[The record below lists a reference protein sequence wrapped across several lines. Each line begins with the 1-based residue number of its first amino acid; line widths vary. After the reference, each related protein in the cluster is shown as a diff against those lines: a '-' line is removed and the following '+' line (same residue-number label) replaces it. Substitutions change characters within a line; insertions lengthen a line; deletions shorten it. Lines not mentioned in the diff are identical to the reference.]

1 MSIQYILAHD
11 IGTTGN
17 KATLFSEDGSIV
29 GSIFSGYE
37 TNFPVVGWAEQNPND
52 WWKAVCETTKLLI
65 QKCKVDPRFIACV
78 TFSGQMMGCVLVD
91 RDGNPLRNAI
101 IWADMRAEEET
112 CKLQSNLGM
121 EEVYRITGHRISSSY
136 SGAKLV
142 WVKNNQP
149 EIFREA
155 HKILHAKDFL
165 VHKLTGEFATDY
177 SDASGMNL
185 LDITKKEWSP
195 EILQTWELDEGI
207 LPDVF
212 PSTHIVGG
220 VTQRASQESGL
231 MPNTPVVIG
240 GGDGCCAAAGVGVVS
255 DGDAFNYIGSSS
267 WVALA
272 TDKPIFDPEMK
283 TYTWIHL
290 DPKKYSPNGTMQAAG
305 VSYQWIRDQLYH
317 NEKQQSHRSG
327 KSVYDFMNDT
337 AASSQPG
344 SNRLLYLPYL
354 MGERSP
360 RWNPNARGT
369 FIGMHITHNRAD
381 MTRAVMEGVTFNL
394 KVILDSFLNAGVNI
408 EKMWVLGGAAKSNVW
423 KQIFADIYG
432 VDVMV
437 PHLLDEATSMG
448 AAIAGAVGVGI
459 LKDFEE
465 SKKWV
470 HRKEIIK
477 PIHENKEI
485 YQNLYSIFNQAYEQL
500 VPVYDRL
507 SKNQ

>member
-1 MSIQYILAHD
+1 MSSRYILAHD

-29 GSIFSGYE
+29 GSTFSGYN
-37 TNFPVVGWAEQNPND
+37 TNFPLVGWAEQNPND

-65 QKCKVDPRFIACV
+65 QNSKIDAHSIACV

-91 RDGNPLRNAI
+91 RDGNPLRDAI
-101 IWADMRAEEET
+101 IWADMRAEAEAD
-112 CKLQSNLGM
+112 KLRDALGM
-121 EEVYRITGHRISSSY
+121 EDVYQITGHRISSSY

-149 EIFREA
+149 KIFQEA
-155 HKILHAKDFL
+155 YKILHAKDFL
-165 VHKLTGEFATDY
+165 VHMLTGEFATDY

-185 LDITKKEWSP
+185 FDIRKKEWSSK
-195 EILQTWELDEGI
+195 ILQAWELDESI
-207 LPDVF
+207 LPNVF

-220 VTQRASQESGL
+220 VTQKAAQESGL
-231 MPNTPVVIG
+231 IPNTPVVIG

-255 DGDAFNYIGSSS
+255 NGDAFNYIGSSS
-267 WVALA
+267 WIALA
-272 TDKPIFDPEMK
+272 TDEPIFDPEMK
-283 TYTWIHL
+283 TYTWVHL
-290 DPKKYSPNGTMQAAG
+290 DPTKYSPNGTMQSAG
-305 VSYQWIRDQLYH
+305 ASYQWVRDQLYS
-317 NEKQQSHRSG
+317 NEKQLANQQG
-327 KSVYDFMNDT
+327 GNVYDFMNET
-337 AASSQPG
+337 VASSPPG

-360 RWNPNARGT
+360 RWNPDARGT
-369 FIGMHITHNRAD
+369 FVGLHITHNRAD

-394 KVILDSFLNAGVNI
+394 KVIMDSFIKAGVNI
-408 EKMWVLGGAAKSNVW
+408 DKMWVLGGAAKSDLW

-432 VDVMV
+432 VEIMV

-470 HRKEIIK
+470 HKKETIK
-477 PIHENKEI
+477 PIQENKVV
-485 YQNLYSIFNQAYEQL
+485 YQNLYTTFNQAYEQL
-500 VPVYDRL
+500 VPVYEQLAR
-507 SKNQ
+507 S

>member
-1 MSIQYILAHD
+1 MRSRYILAHD

-29 GSIFSGYE
+29 GSTFSGYD
-37 TNFPVVGWAEQNPND
+37 TNFQMIGWAEQNPND

-65 QKCKVDPRFIACV
+65 RKSRIDARSIACV
-78 TFSGQMMGCVLVD
+78 TFSGQMMGCVIVD
-91 RDGNPLRNAI
+91 REGEPLRDAI
-101 IWADMRAEEET
+101 IWADMRAEEEAH
-112 CKLQSNLGM
+112 KLRENLGM
-121 EEVYRITGHRISSSY
+121 KEVYHITGHRVSSSY

-165 VHKLTGEFATDY
+165 VHKLTDVFATDY
-177 SDASGMNL
+177 SDASGMNMF
-185 LDITKKEWSP
+185 DIRKKEWSS
-195 EILQTWELDEGI
+195 EILQTWEIDEGI

-220 VTQRASQESGL
+220 VTQRAAQESGL

-255 DGDAFNYIGSSS
+255 NGDAFNYIGSSS
-267 WVALA
+267 WIALA
-272 TDKPIFDPEMK
+272 TEEPIFDPEMK

-290 DPKKYSPNGTMQAAG
+290 DPTKYSPNGTMQAAG
-305 VSYQWIRDQLYH
+305 ASYQWVRDQLYL
-317 NEKQQSHRSG
+317 NEKQQEIQNG

-337 AASSQPG
+337 ASLSPPG

-360 RWNPNARGT
+360 RWNPDARGT
-369 FIGMHITHNRAD
+369 FVGLHITHNRAD
-381 MTRAVMEGVTFNL
+381 LTRAVMEGVTLNL
-394 KVILDSFLNAGVNI
+394 KVIMDSFLNAGVNI
-408 EKMWVLGGAAKSNVW
+408 EKMWVLGGAAKSKLW

-432 VDVMV
+432 VEIMV

-470 HRKEIIK
+470 HIKETIM
-477 PIHENKEI
+477 PIRENQLI
-485 YQNLYSIFNQAYEQL
+485 YQNLYRTSNQAYEQL
-500 VPVYDRL
+500 VPVYERL
-507 SKNQ
+507 STI

>member
-1 MSIQYILAHD
+1 MSSRYILAHD

-17 KATLFSEDGSIV
+17 KATLFAEDGSIV
-29 GSIFSGYE
+29 GSTFSGYE
-37 TNFPVVGWAEQNPND
+37 TNFPLVGWAEQNPND
-52 WWKAVCETTKLLI
+52 WWKAVCETTRLLI
-65 QKCKVDPRFIACV
+65 KKCGIDNHSIACV

-91 RDGNPLRNAI
+91 CDGNPLRDAI

-112 CKLQSNLGM
+112 YKLRTNLGM
-121 EEVYRITGHRISSSY
+121 EKVYQITGHRISSSY

-142 WVKNNQP
+142 WIKNNQP

-155 HKILHAKDFL
+155 YKILHAKDFL
-165 VHKLTGEFATDY
+165 VHKLTNEFGTDY

-185 LDITKKEWSP
+185 FDIRKKEWST
-195 EILQTWELDEGI
+195 EILQTWKLDEKI
-207 LPDVF
+207 LPEVF
-212 PSTHIVGG
+212 PSTHIIGG
-220 VTQRASQESGL
+220 VTSRAAKETGL
-231 MPNTPVVIG
+231 MVNTPVVIG

-255 DGDAFNYIGSSS
+255 NGDAFNYIGSSS
-267 WVALA
+267 WIALA
-272 TDKPIFDPEMK
+272 TDEPIFDLQMK

-290 DPKKYSPNGTMQAAG
+290 DHTKYSPNGTMQAAG
-305 VSYQWIRDQLYH
+305 ASYQWIRDQLYL
-317 NEKQQSHRSG
+317 NEKIQADQKG

-337 AASSQPG
+337 AAVSPPG

-360 RWNPNARGT
+360 RWNPKARGT
-369 FIGMHITHNRAD
+369 FVGLHIKHNRAD

-394 KVILDSFLNAGVNI
+394 KVIMDSFINAGVNI
-408 EKMWVLGGAAKSNVW
+408 EKLWVLGGAAKSNVW

-432 VDVMV
+432 VEVMV

-459 LKDFEE
+459 LNDFEE

-477 PIHENKEI
+477 PTHENKEI

-500 VPVYDRL
+500 VPVYERL
-507 SKNQ
+507 DTI